1 MDTEI
6 VVQRLRTF
14 LMALAG
20 FTFFATVIE
29 LLLEDHTKEA
39 LQYVPFA
46 LCIIGFIAIL
56 GALLRPERANIFRL
70 RIAMV
75 VVGLGGMIGMGIH
88 MLENFTFEQDI
99 RPNEALLDTLLATLK
114 GAAPLL
120 APGVL
125 VFAAMIALAA
135 TYYHP
140 ALEKSTA
147 S

>member
-1 MDTEI
+1 MDTETI
-6 VVQRLRTF
+6 VERLRKF

-20 FTFFATVIE
+20 FTFFATVVE

-39 LQYVPFA
+39 LQYTPFA
-46 LCIIGFIAIL
+46 LCMIGFISIAA
-56 GALLRPERANIFRL
+56 ALLRPGQNTIRSL

-75 VVGLGGMIGMGIH
+75 VVGLGGMIGMGVH

-99 RPNEALLDTLLATLK
+99 RPNEALFDTLLATLK

-140 ALEKSTA
+140 ALEKPTA